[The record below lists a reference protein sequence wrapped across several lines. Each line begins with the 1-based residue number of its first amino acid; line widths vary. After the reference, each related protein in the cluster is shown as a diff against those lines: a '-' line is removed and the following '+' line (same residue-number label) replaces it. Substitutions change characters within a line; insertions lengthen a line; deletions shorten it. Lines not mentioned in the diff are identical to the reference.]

1 MKRKVISAEEFITGD
16 KIVYLSPG
24 HAPGMVSTIGPKQNI
39 NIATFEQ
46 VMVVSY
52 RPARIIIV
60 ISENCDTYK
69 NIIDGSS
76 AAVGFPYPEYIQQA
90 YDAGVKLN
98 RELSELDYIKGLS
111 TYESQNIESPSID
124 QCWINFECKL
134 FKDVPAGDHNIVVLD
149 VLSVSVDPKIIKENG
164 IATRTNLPALYY
176 TTNGNFF
183 EPGEFKKIKLSDNL
197 RSLDNSD

>member
-1 MKRKVISAEEFITGD
+1 MKRKVISVEELITGD

-46 VMVVSY
+46 IMVVSY
-52 RPARIIIV
+52 RPPRIIIV

-69 NIIDGSS
+69 NIVSGSS
-76 AAVGFPYPEYIQQA
+76 AAVGFPYPKYIQQT

-98 RELSELDYIKGLS
+98 RNLSELDYISGLS
-111 TYESQNIESPSID
+111 TYESHNIESPSLE